1 MKALYDYDA
10 SAPGEL
16 SIKEDEELYAYDK
29 DDDWLLV
36 QRGKDGG
43 AGFVPANY
51 VEVIDRLDFSG
62 VGPSMYHSS
71 RSRFPHL
78 FITVAIPSVPP

>member
-51 VEVIDRLDFSG
+51 VEV
-62 VGPSMYHSS
+62 SS
-71 RSRFPHL
+71 SCCSL
-78 FITVAIPSVPP
+78 NNWLSLST

>member
-1 MKALYDYDA
+1 MVKALYDYDA
-10 SAPGEL
+10 VASGEL
-16 SIKEDEELYAYDK
+16 SIKEDEVLFAFGA

-51 VEVIDRLDFSG
+51 VEVS
-62 VGPSMYHSS
+62 
-71 RSRFPHL
+71 
-78 FITVAIPSVPP
+78 